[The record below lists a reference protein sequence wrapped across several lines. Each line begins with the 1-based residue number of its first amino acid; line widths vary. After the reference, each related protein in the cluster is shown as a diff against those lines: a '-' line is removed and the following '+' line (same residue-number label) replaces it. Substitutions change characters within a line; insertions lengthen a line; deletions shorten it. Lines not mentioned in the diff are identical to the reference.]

1 MNKIV
6 NIFFFLI
13 ILIFFLNIYKY
24 YSSNKNI
31 DSKVFNRKNIDS
43 IINTKISNLPTL
55 NNDTNNVII
64 FNDGYTEEIKND
76 KIRSFWNLLKDR
88 WKRKQ

>member
-13 ILIFFLNIYKY
+13 ILIFFLSIYKY

-31 DSKVFNRKNIDS
+31 DSKEFNRKNINS
-43 IINTKISNLPTL
+43 IINTKISNLPIL

-64 FNDGYTEEIKND
+64 FNDGYTEEIKNN
-76 KIRSFWNLLKDR
+76 KIRSFWNLLKD
-88 WKRKQ
+88 